1 MRRKAPEDR
10 PLRLAPARA
19 RHEIRVWL
27 GRDLY
32 DRVLRE
38 AAARGTTTSH
48 CVREC
53 LDEYFVLKQQAAV
66 ALGIASDGGHAP
78 QAAGQRLSHALLDAL
93 EQRVVSEIRS
103 TEVHLDGVA
112 EKIRLLAC
120 MIDQAYQGLV
130 GRLPEVPPGLREAR
144 IAAADEATSRWR
156 RAVGSLFREGGPESG
171 EIPDAE
177 RSLAPTSRAATTPV
191 RAQRRRTPEATG
203 TD

>member
-1 MRRKAPEDR
+1 VRRDAPQDR

-53 LDEYFVLKQQAAV
+53 LDEYFVLKQQAAL
-66 ALGIASDGGHAP
+66 ALGIGSGGGRAP
-78 QAAGQRLSHALLDAL
+78 HAAGQRLSHALLDAL

-130 GRLPEVPPGLREAR
+130 GRLPEVPPDLREAR
-144 IAAADEATSRWR
+144 IATAEEATRRWR

-177 RSLAPTSRAATTPV
+177 RSLAPASRATTPV
-191 RAQRRRTPEATG
+191 RAQRRRSPEATG

>member
-1 MRRKAPEDR
+1 MRRDDRTDR

-38 AAARGTTTSH
+38 AAARGTTTSQ

-53 LDEYFVLKQQAAV
+53 LDEYFLLKQQAAL
-66 ALGIASDGGHAP
+66 ALGVGAEGADAP

-93 EQRVVSEIRS
+93 EQRVVSEIRG
-103 TEVHLDGVA
+103 TRVHLDGVG
-112 EKIRLLAC
+112 EKIRLLGC

-130 GRLPEVPPGLREAR
+130 GRLPDVVPELREAR
-144 IAAADEATSRWR
+144 IASVEQSTWRWR
-156 RAVGSLFREGGPESG
+156 RAVASLFREGGPESAD
-171 EIPDAE
+171 DAHPE
-177 RSLAPTSRAATTPV
+177 LPAS
-191 RAQRRRTPEATG
+191 RRTREATG
-203 TD
+203 T